1 MSPDYSNSG
10 IEIPVLARDAQ
21 QAGGIETSCPEGGQA
36 AAEREELRLR
46 HVDAAFARQ
55 ARVEFLDGAG
65 LSMFAARGKFD
76 QPCLVVGAAR
86 TARAA
91 CGHAR
96 AGAVVVDQRL
106 GRAPWGEPPI
116 NISSRSTSALAPVV
130 RPPIYRASSSS
141 EISCVVKFI
150 GIGRLEGQRADR
162 ALAYEGEPVER
173 RELREIAPGAA
184 IRAVHQPEAP
194 AVGQCVGDEAGQ
206 TREEARPVRIA
217 FLAQAQVQRREFKLR
232 RARRSRLPRT
242 PAKVRYRG

>member
-106 GRAPWGEPPI
+106 GPRAMG
-116 NISSRSTSALAPVV
+116 RAADQYQFAQHLRAGACGQAP
-130 RPPIYRASSSS
+130 
-141 EISCVVKFI
+141 
-150 GIGRLEGQRADR
+150 D
-162 ALAYEGEPVER
+162 
-173 RELREIAPGAA
+173 
-184 IRAVHQPEAP
+184 
-194 AVGQCVGDEAGQ
+194 
-206 TREEARPVRIA
+206 
-217 FLAQAQVQRREFKLR
+217 
-232 RARRSRLPRT
+232 LPRQFE
-242 PAKVRYRG
+242 